1 MDVRLN
7 GAWVS
12 PERAE
17 VRIAGQWRTIIRA
30 EIFTGGEWEQSASF
44 LPPLTLSL
52 STQVVSGFAFS
63 GTVYTNAVTV
73 TPSGGQTPYSY
84 AWSRV
89 SGAGTVANAAAA
101 TTNFTDAPGWGN
113 TTEGYFICTVSDAL
127 GNVAASE
134 QVQATFVDYGSFS

>member
-30 EIFTGGEWEQSASF
+30 EAYVGGAWKTAAMF

-52 STQVVSGFAFS
+52 STQVVSGFASS

-73 TPSGGQTPYSY
+73 TPSGGQAPYSY

-101 TTNFTDAPGWGN
+101 TTNFTDTPGWGN
-113 TTEGYFICTVSDAL
+113 TTEGYFICTVTDAL
-127 GNVAASE
+127 GNVAVSE